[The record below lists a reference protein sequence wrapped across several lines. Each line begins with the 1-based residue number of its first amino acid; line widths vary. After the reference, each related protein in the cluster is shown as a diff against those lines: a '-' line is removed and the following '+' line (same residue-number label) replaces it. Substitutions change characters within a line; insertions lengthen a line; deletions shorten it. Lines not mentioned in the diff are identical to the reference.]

1 MKLPRS
7 LFVAILA
14 AACATV
20 WAGDLPDPRLTPGAI
35 NPDVTQA
42 NIQETVCIKG
52 WTKTV
57 RPPAYFTNR
66 LKKQQIE
73 QYGYA
78 DTNPKDY
85 EEDHLIPLSLGGAP
99 RDPRNLWPQ
108 PRRSQWNAAVKDK
121 LEVALYKAVCHGELS
136 LEEGQRAI
144 AEDWIAAYKRY
155 DKFIHRYQ

>member
-1 MKLPRS
+1 MLRN
-7 LFVAILA
+7 LYVAILA
-14 AACATV
+14 AGCAAL

-35 NPDVTQA
+35 NPDVTQG

-57 RPPAYFTNR
+57 RPPANFTNR
-66 LKKQQIE
+66 LKKLQIA

-99 RDPRNLWPQ
+99 RDPHNLWPQ
-108 PRRSQWNAAVKDK
+108 PRRSQWNATVKDK
-121 LEVALYKAVCHGELS
+121 LEVALYKAVCHGELP

-144 AEDWIAAYKRY
+144 AENWIGAYKHY
-155 DKFIHRYQ
+155 GKFVHRY